1 MYRELEILDK
11 ELALTDMPQYRRVQ
25 LVEEIKSRF
34 DDFERQIEW
43 LKQEVEWLEDH
54 AVNEWKSR

>member
-1 MYRELEILDK
+1 MYRELEVLDK

-25 LVEEIKSRF
+25 LVEQIKIRF

-54 AVNEWKSR
+54 AVNE

>member
-54 AVNEWKSR
+54 AVNE

>member
-1 MYRELEILDK
+1 MYRYRELEVLDK

-54 AVNEWKSR
+54 VENE

>member
-1 MYRELEILDK
+1 MYRELEVLDK

-54 AVNEWKSR
+54 AVNE